1 MHFFSSVILKFFF
14 SGKIIHFGFFFFFA
28 FIIIH
33 SFRIIS
39 PHMPTSSQ
47 SQILSVVDYQS
58 LQQQQTSGQNVT
70 TKPPVRIPVNQPA
83 VNDSIRRQQK
93 DERRTSIDSKKHEN
107 EHSSPLPRVNTR
119 RRSSDKNIDSKL
131 PISYLFF
138 SILISPKKNNSN
150 LFQKI

>member
-1 MHFFSSVILKFFF
+1 
-14 SGKIIHFGFFFFFA
+14 
-28 FIIIH
+28 
-33 SFRIIS
+33 
-39 PHMPTSSQ
+39 MPTSSQ
-47 SQILSVVDYQS
+47 SQILSVVDYQL
-58 LQQQQTSGQNVT
+58 LQQQQPSGQNVT

-93 DERRTSIDSKKHEN
+93 DDRRTSIDSKKHEN
-107 EHSSPLPRVNTR
+107 ERSSPLPRVNTR

-138 SILISPKKNNSN
+138 NPYFTKKNNSN

>member
-1 MHFFSSVILKFFF
+1 
-14 SGKIIHFGFFFFFA
+14 
-28 FIIIH
+28 
-33 SFRIIS
+33 
-39 PHMPTSSQ
+39 MPTSSQ
-47 SQILSVVDYQS
+47 SQILSVVDYQL